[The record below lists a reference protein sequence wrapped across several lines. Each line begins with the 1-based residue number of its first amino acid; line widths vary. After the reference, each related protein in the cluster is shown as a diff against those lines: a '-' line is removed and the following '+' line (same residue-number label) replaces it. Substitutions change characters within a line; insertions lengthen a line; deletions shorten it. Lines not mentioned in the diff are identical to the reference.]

1 LTKNKREGREEII
14 MADTTKTETKTETKE
29 ETSEE
34 ISGFQQIPLENL
46 FSHEPSAEKSEGKV
60 EKEPEESVTAAEE
73 DTTEKSE
80 KEEEAEG
87 GKKTAA
93 TAVAPNWDDDSNPYK
108 QTTHRLESQYKNTR
122 DWASKAYKLVKEYG
136 LEESVDKPEFVREE
150 EQSKELNVMAFNERE
165 RASMAAAIEQ
175 HGEEYLKKIYTPAS
189 PVFKKIQTDPVL
201 FQRVF
206 NSPAPVFEAIK
217 IAKEEEFFGKYGK
230 DFDKAADK
238 IKAELEPALREKITK
253 ELQRRLLKKEE
264 LPKTLSDTKSKDVK
278 NETIFTPTSLES
290 IFGQ

>member
-1 LTKNKREGREEII
+1 MTKNKREGREEII
-14 MADTTKTETKTETKE
+14 MVDTAETKTETKE
-29 ETSEE
+29 ETSEVE
-34 ISGFQQIPLENL
+34 SGFQQIPLENL

-60 EKEPEESVTAAEE
+60 EKEPEESVTAVEE
-73 DTTEKSE
+73 DTTEKAE
-80 KEEEAEG
+80 KEEVG
-87 GKKTAA
+87 GEKTA
-93 TAVAPNWDDDSNPYK
+93 TAIAPNWDDDSNPYK

-150 EQSKELNVMAFNERE
+150 EQSRELNVMAFNERE

-206 NSPAPVFEAIK
+206 NSAAPVFEAIK
-217 IAKEEEFFGKYGK
+217 IAKEEEFFGKYGR

-264 LPKTLSDTKSKDVK
+264 LPKTLSETKSKDVK
-278 NETIFTPTSLES
+278 NETMFTPTSLES